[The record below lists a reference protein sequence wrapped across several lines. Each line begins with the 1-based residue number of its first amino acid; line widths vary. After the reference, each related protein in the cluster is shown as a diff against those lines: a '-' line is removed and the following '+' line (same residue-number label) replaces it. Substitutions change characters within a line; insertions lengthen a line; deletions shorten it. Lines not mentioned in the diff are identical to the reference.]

1 VLIAFTSGTTGRP
14 KGAVFSH
21 ESLILGAL
29 KNITADGLT
38 SDDEALVTAPLFHVA
53 ALLSLA
59 SPSLFAG
66 ATVTIHRRFD
76 PALVLEDLQRFSVT
90 RFMASPVMTRALA
103 ALPGWGAAE
112 LRSLRSVY
120 TGSTSIRAEDVDPWL
135 TKGVRVLQGY
145 GMTEAPGIA
154 VTPPSA
160 SPDRVLHGG
169 KPTLFQFVRA
179 VDPDGEDVPAGQPGE
194 LWIRGPAMMLGY
206 WDNEEENRRAFH
218 DGWFRTGD
226 VGVVSEDGYVRVVDR
241 LKDVLV
247 VGTSNVYPADL
258 EAVLT
263 ACPEILEAAVVG
275 KPDSELGEVPVACV
289 VPAPRTNLTSGHVL
303 DLFINRL
310 AAYKHPRE
318 VVFLESLPRNAL
330 GKVQKAALRQIVRSA
345 TPGRPVARRH
355 TP

>member
-1 VLIAFTSGTTGRP
+1 
-14 KGAVFSH
+14 
-21 ESLILGAL
+21 
-29 KNITADGLT
+29 
-38 SDDEALVTAPLFHVA
+38 
-53 ALLSLA
+53 
-59 SPSLFAG
+59 
-66 ATVTIHRRFD
+66 
-76 PALVLEDLQRFSVT
+76 
-90 RFMASPVMTRALA
+90 
-103 ALPGWGAAE
+103 
-112 LRSLRSVY
+112 
-120 TGSTSIRAEDVDPWL
+120 
-135 TKGVRVLQGY
+135 
-145 GMTEAPGIA
+145 
-154 VTPPSA
+154 
-160 SPDRVLHGG
+160 
-169 KPTLFQFVRA
+169 
-179 VDPDGEDVPAGQPGE
+179 
-194 LWIRGPAMMLGY
+194 MMLGY
-206 WDNEEENRRAFH
+206 CDNEEENRRAFH

-289 VPAPRTNLTSGHVL
+289 VPAPRTNLTSEHVL